1 MTHGPIVISYCL
13 QIKKT
18 SILSLE
24 AYKYNPINSAVEN
37 LLKEYTELSM
47 SNEETPQQGDELENE
62 IETEQPNT
70 ENVTDVEFV
79 ELTEDQQRIVELE
92 AAVIAAETK
101 FVDQKDSVMR
111 AIADA
116 DNARKRAQG
125 EIDKARKFALEKFA
139 GELLPVADNLERALQ
154 VANPE
159 NETIKP
165 IVDGVE
171 LTLKSFLST
180 IEKFGMKVIDPQ
192 GQPFNPEQHQAMSM
206 QENSEL
212 PPNTVLAVMQKGYEI
227 NGRLLRPAMVMVT
240 RAPEGG
246 VDTQA

>member
-1 MTHGPIVISYCL
+1 
-13 QIKKT
+13 
-18 SILSLE
+18 
-24 AYKYNPINSAVEN
+24 
-37 LLKEYTELSM
+37 M
-47 SNEETPQQGDELENE
+47 SNEQTPQQGEELEQG
-62 IETEQPNT
+62 IEAEQQDS
-70 ENVTDVEFV
+70 EQESV

-101 FVDQKDSVMR
+101 FADQKDSVLR

-159 NETIKP
+159 DEAIKA

-171 LTLKSFLST
+171 LTLKSFIST
-180 IEKFGMKVIDPQ
+180 IEKFGMSVIDPQ

-206 QENSEL
+206 QENADL
-212 PPNTVLAVMQKGYEI
+212 PPNTVMAVMQKGYEI

-240 RAPEGG
+240 RAPESG

>member
-1 MTHGPIVISYCL
+1 V
-13 QIKKT
+13 
-18 SILSLE
+18 
-24 AYKYNPINSAVEN
+24 AVEN
-37 LLKEYTELSM
+37 LSKEYTELSM
-47 SNEETPQQGDELENE
+47 SNEQTPQHDEDLEVANQA
-62 IETEQPNT
+62 EQQDA
-70 ENVTDVEFV
+70 EQEVV
-79 ELTEDQQRIVELE
+79 ELTEDEQRIVELE
-92 AAVIAAETK
+92 AALIAAETK
-101 FVDQKDSVMR
+101 LADQKDSVMR

-159 NETIKP
+159 DEAIKP

-171 LTLKSFLST
+171 LTLKSFIST
-180 IEKFGMKVIDPQ
+180 IEKFGMTVIDPQ
-192 GQPFNPEQHQAMSM
+192 GEIFNPEKHQAMSM
-206 QENSEL
+206 QENAEL
-212 PPNTVLAVMQKGYEI
+212 PPNSVLAVMQKGYEI

>member
-1 MTHGPIVISYCL
+1 MFFANKSKKH
-13 QIKKT
+13 QIFA
-18 SILSLE
+18 LE
-24 AYKYNPINSAVEN
+24 AHKYNPINTAVEI
-37 LLKEYTELSM
+37 LLKDDTELSM
-47 SNEETPQQGDELENE
+47 SNEHTPQQGEELQPE
-62 IETEQPNT
+62 IETEQLDAEQT
-70 ENVTDVEFV
+70 SEQQVE

-92 AAVIAAETK
+92 AAVIAAESK
-101 FVDQKDSVMR
+101 VSEQKDSVMR

-159 NETIKP
+159 DETIKP

-171 LTLKSFLST
+171 LTLKSFIST

-206 QENSEL
+206 QENAEL
-212 PPNTVLAVMQKGYEI
+212 PANTVLAVMQKGYEI

>member
-1 MTHGPIVISYCL
+1 
-13 QIKKT
+13 
-18 SILSLE
+18 
-24 AYKYNPINSAVEN
+24 
-37 LLKEYTELSM
+37 M
-47 SNEETPQQGDELENE
+47 SNEQTPQQGEEEELDTNA
-62 IETEQPNT
+62 ETEQH
-70 ENVTDVEFV
+70 DADQAFL

-101 FVDQKDSVMR
+101 MVEQKDSVMR

-139 GELLPVADNLERALQ
+139 AELLPVADNLERALQ

-159 NETIKP
+159 DEAIKP

-171 LTLKSFLST
+171 MTLKSFIST
-180 IEKFGMKVIDPQ
+180 IEKFGLSVIDPQ
-192 GQPFNPEQHQAMSM
+192 GQPFNPEKHQAMSM
-206 QENSEL
+206 QENAEL

-227 NGRLLRPAMVMVT
+227 NGRLLRPAMVLVT
-240 RAPEGG
+240 RAPESA

>member
-1 MTHGPIVISYCL
+1 MFFADKSKKH
-13 QIKKT
+13 QIFA
-18 SILSLE
+18 LE
-24 AYKYNPINSAVEN
+24 AFKYNPINTAVEN
-37 LLKEYTELSM
+37 LLKDYTELSM
-47 SNEETPQQGDELENE
+47 SNEHTPQQGEELEPE
-62 IETEQPNT
+62 VETEQHDT
-70 ENVTDVEFV
+70 QQTSEQQVE

-92 AAVIAAETK
+92 AALIAAESK
-101 FVDQKDSVMR
+101 VVEQKDSVMR

-159 NETIKP
+159 DEAIKP

-171 LTLKSFLST
+171 LTLKSFVST

-206 QENSEL
+206 QENAEL

>member
-1 MTHGPIVISYCL
+1 
-13 QIKKT
+13 
-18 SILSLE
+18 
-24 AYKYNPINSAVEN
+24 
-37 LLKEYTELSM
+37 M
-47 SNEETPQQGDELENE
+47 SNEQTPQQGEEVELDIENE
-62 IETEQPNT
+62 LQKEESTTE
-70 ENVTDVEFV
+70 ENITDEVFV
-79 ELTEDQQRIVELE
+79 ELSDEQQRIIELE

-101 FVDQKDSVMR
+101 FADQKDSVMR

-116 DNARKRAQG
+116 DNVRKRAQG

-159 NETIKP
+159 NEAIKP

-171 LTLKSFLST
+171 LTLKSFFST
-180 IEKFGMKVIDPQ
+180 IEKFGMSVIDPQ
-192 GQPFNPEQHQAMSM
+192 GQPFNPDQHQAMSM
-206 QENSEL
+206 QENAEL
-212 PPNTVLAVMQKGYEI
+212 PPNTVMAVMQKGYEI

>member
-1 MTHGPIVISYCL
+1 
-13 QIKKT
+13 
-18 SILSLE
+18 
-24 AYKYNPINSAVEN
+24 
-37 LLKEYTELSM
+37 M
-47 SNEETPQQGDELENE
+47 SNEQTPQQGEEVEANVEAEQQAAEQVSDEE
-62 IETEQPNT
+62 
-70 ENVTDVEFV
+70 VV
-79 ELTEDQQRIVELE
+79 ELTPEQQRIVELE
-92 AAVIAAETK
+92 AAVAAAEAK
-101 FVDQKDSVMR
+101 VAEQKDSVIR
-111 AIADA
+111 AMAEA

-159 NETIKP
+159 DEAIKP
-165 IVDGVE
+165 VVDGVE
-171 LTLKSFLST
+171 LTLKSFVST
-180 IEKFGMKVIDPQ
+180 IEKFGMTVIDPQ

-206 QENSEL
+206 QENAEL
-212 PPNTVLAVMQKGYEI
+212 PPNTVMAVMQKGYEI

>member
-1 MTHGPIVISYCL
+1 MKGDLSVIYNLLL
-13 QIKKT
+13 QINSKNIKNQPLKLNNIT
-18 SILSLE
+18 PLSV
-24 AYKYNPINSAVEN
+24 AVEI
-37 LLKEYTELSM
+37 LLKEYMELSM
-47 SNEETPQQGDELENE
+47 SEKQTPQHDEELEAG
-62 IETEQPNT
+62 IEAEQQDA
-70 ENVTDVEFV
+70 EQEVV
-79 ELTEDQQRIVELE
+79 ELTEDEQRIVELE
-92 AAVIAAETK
+92 AALIAAETK
-101 FVDQKDSVMR
+101 FADQKDSVMR

-159 NETIKP
+159 DEAIKP
-165 IVDGVE
+165 IMDGVE
-171 LTLKSFLST
+171 LTLKSFIST
-180 IEKFGMKVIDPQ
+180 IEKFGMTVIDPQ
-192 GQPFNPEQHQAMSM
+192 GQIFNPEKHQAMSM
-206 QENSEL
+206 QENAEL
-212 PPNTVLAVMQKGYEI
+212 PPNSVLAVMQKGYEI

>member
-1 MTHGPIVISYCL
+1 MKDSLLGISDWIL
-13 QIKKT
+13 QINHK
-18 SILSLE
+18 
-24 AYKYNPINSAVEN
+24 NINYLPLKLINVTPLLVAVEN

-47 SNEETPQQGDELENE
+47 SKEQTPQHDEELEAG
-62 IETEQPNT
+62 IEAEQQ
-70 ENVTDVEFV
+70 EAEQEVV

-101 FVDQKDSVMR
+101 FAEQKDSVMR
-111 AIADA
+111 SIADA

-159 NETIKP
+159 DEAIKP

-171 LTLKSFLST
+171 LTLKSFFST
-180 IEKFGMKVIDPQ
+180 IEKFGMTVIDPQ

-206 QENSEL
+206 QENAEL

>member
-1 MTHGPIVISYCL
+1 MR
-13 QIKKT
+13 K
-18 SILSLE
+18 
-24 AYKYNPINSAVEN
+24 EN
-37 LLKEYTELSM
+37 TELSM
-47 SNEETPQQGDELENE
+47 SNEQTPQQGDELDTNA
-62 IETEQPNT
+62 ETEQH
-70 ENVTDVEFV
+70 DADQAFL

-101 FVDQKDSVMR
+101 VVEQKDSVMR

-139 GELLPVADNLERALQ
+139 AELLPVADNLERALQ

-159 NETIKP
+159 VEAIKP

-171 LTLKSFLST
+171 MTLKSFIST
-180 IEKFGMKVIDPQ
+180 IEKFGMSVIDPQ
-192 GQPFNPEQHQAMSM
+192 GEPFNPEKHQAMSM
-206 QENSEL
+206 QENAEL

-227 NGRLLRPAMVMVT
+227 NGRLLRPAMVLVT
-240 RAPEGG
+240 RAPEST

>member
-1 MTHGPIVISYCL
+1 MTNEQTPQHDEE
-13 QIKKT
+13 
-18 SILSLE
+18 LE
-24 AYKYNPINSAVEN
+24 AGV
-37 LLKEYTELSM
+37 
-47 SNEETPQQGDELENE
+47 
-62 IETEQPNT
+62 ETEQKDA
-70 ENVTDVEFV
+70 ENATNEEFV
-79 ELTEDQQRIVELE
+79 ELNEDQQRIVELE

-101 FVDQKDSVMR
+101 LVDQKDSVMR

-159 NETIKP
+159 DEAIKP

-171 LTLKSFLST
+171 LTLKSFFST
-180 IEKFGMKVIDPQ
+180 IEKFGMTVIDPQ
-192 GQPFNPEQHQAMSM
+192 GQLFNPEKHQAMSM
-206 QENSEL
+206 QENAEL
-212 PPNTVLAVMQKGYEI
+212 PANTVMAVMQKGYEI
-227 NGRLLRPAMVMVT
+227 NGRLLRPAMVLVT
-240 RAPEGG
+240 RAPEGK

>member
-1 MTHGPIVISYCL
+1 LVIEDKS
-13 QIKKT
+13 K
-18 SILSLE
+18 
-24 AYKYNPINSAVEN
+24 NINYQPLKLINITPLTVAVEN

-47 SNEETPQQGDELENE
+47 SNEQTPQHDEELEAG
-62 IETEQPNT
+62 IETEQQT
-70 ENVTDVEFV
+70 AENAIDEGFV

-92 AAVIAAETK
+92 AELIAVETK
-101 FVDQKDSVMR
+101 MADQKDSVMR

-116 DNARKRAQG
+116 DNVRKRAQG

-159 NETIKP
+159 DEAIKP

-171 LTLKSFLST
+171 LTLKSFFST
-180 IEKFGMKVIDPQ
+180 IEKFGMTVIDPQ

-206 QENSEL
+206 QENADL
-212 PPNTVLAVMQKGYEI
+212 PANTVLAVMQKGYEI

-240 RAPEGG
+240 RAPDGG

>member
-1 MTHGPIVISYCL
+1 
-13 QIKKT
+13 
-18 SILSLE
+18 
-24 AYKYNPINSAVEN
+24 
-37 LLKEYTELSM
+37 M
-47 SNEETPQQGDELENE
+47 SNEQTPPHDEELEAG
-62 IETEQPNT
+62 IESEQPDA
-70 ENVTDVEFV
+70 EQEAV

-101 FVDQKDSVMR
+101 LAEQKDSVMR
-111 AIADA
+111 SIADA

-159 NETIKP
+159 DEAIKP

-171 LTLKSFLST
+171 LTLKSFINT
-180 IEKFGMKVIDPQ
+180 IEKFGMTVIDPQ

-206 QENSEL
+206 QENAEL

-227 NGRLLRPAMVMVT
+227 NGRLLRPAMVLVT

>member
-1 MTHGPIVISYCL
+1 L
-13 QIKKT
+13 R
-18 SILSLE
+18 
-24 AYKYNPINSAVEN
+24 
-37 LLKEYTELSM
+37 KEYTELSM
-47 SNEETPQQGDELENE
+47 SNEQTPQQGEELDTNA
-62 IETEQPNT
+62 ETEQQ
-70 ENVTDVEFV
+70 DADQAFL

-101 FVDQKDSVMR
+101 MVEQKDSVMR

-139 GELLPVADNLERALQ
+139 AELLPVADNLERALQ

-159 NETIKP
+159 DEAIKP

-171 LTLKSFLST
+171 MTLKSFINT
-180 IEKFGMKVIDPQ
+180 IEKFGMSVIDPQ
-192 GQPFNPEQHQAMSM
+192 GQPFNPEKHQAMSM
-206 QENSEL
+206 QENAEL

-227 NGRLLRPAMVMVT
+227 NGRLLRPAMVLVT
-240 RAPEGG
+240 RAPESA